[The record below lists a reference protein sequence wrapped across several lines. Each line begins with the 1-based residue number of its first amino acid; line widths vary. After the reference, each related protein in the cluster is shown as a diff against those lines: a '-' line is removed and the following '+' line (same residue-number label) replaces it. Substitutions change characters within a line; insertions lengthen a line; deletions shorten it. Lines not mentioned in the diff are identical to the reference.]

1 MQSMLPYQ
9 IKSTLPVL
17 LLALG
22 LFLSSADAAPKA
34 TQAEVDALQAELR
47 IVQQQLE
54 QQSRVDLSAGLH
66 IIQRRLQN
74 MERELQDLRESNQ
87 RLRRQ
92 LSKFEERQFGANPQL
107 SQSVITP
114 AVKPANNSN
123 SVFSAEETRSPISV
137 DWAAVVSSTATE
149 SETNDVLT
157 EGVDS
162 RIETAAEERVE
173 QVRSIEPMSLTVVA
187 AEEEQKV
194 NVSPKLAAEEELVE
208 VNTTLSGVGIDQV
221 TLNEASKP
229 LPTESQD
236 LSESLAEN
244 EEQDERLKNEQ
255 NQGQVENADIAKSKG
270 VTSVMRETQDSSDTT
285 NAYRDA
291 FLLLKQGRYVES
303 IEAFQQFLSTYPNSK
318 YAANAQYWLAE
329 AVYVRKQ
336 YAQALIEFSKVIDD
350 YPGSSKVSDARL
362 KVGYTFYELGRW
374 KESREILTQLRAE
387 LPDSTVA
394 GLAQQRIE
402 RLEREGR

>member
-114 AVKPANNSN
+114 AVKPTNNSN

-149 SETNDVLT
+149 SETIDMLT

-173 QVRSIEPMSLTVVA
+173 QVRSIEPVSLTVVA

-244 EEQDERLKNEQ
+244 EERLKNEQ
-255 NQGQVENADIAKSKG
+255 NQGQVENADVAKSKG

>member
-107 SQSVITP
+107 SQSVIMP

-173 QVRSIEPMSLTVVA
+173 QVRSIEPVSLTVVA

-244 EEQDERLKNEQ
+244 EERLKNEQ
-255 NQGQVENADIAKSKG
+255 NQGQVENADVAKSKG

>member
-1 MQSMLPYQ
+1 MLPYQ

-114 AVKPANNSN
+114 AVKPTNNSN

-173 QVRSIEPMSLTVVA
+173 QVRSIEPVSLTVVA

-194 NVSPKLAAEEELVE
+194 NVSPRLAAEEELVE

-244 EEQDERLKNEQ
+244 EERLKNEQ
-255 NQGQVENADIAKSKG
+255 NQGQVENADVAKSKG

>member
-173 QVRSIEPMSLTVVA
+173 QVRSIEPVSLTVVA

-194 NVSPKLAAEEELVE
+194 NVSPRLAAEEELVE

-244 EEQDERLKNEQ
+244 EERLKNEQ
-255 NQGQVENADIAKSKG
+255 NQGQVENADVAKSKG

>member
-114 AVKPANNSN
+114 AVKPTNNSN

-173 QVRSIEPMSLTVVA
+173 QVRSIEPVSLTVVA

-194 NVSPKLAAEEELVE
+194 NVSPRLAAEEELVE

-244 EEQDERLKNEQ
+244 EERLKNEQ
-255 NQGQVENADIAKSKG
+255 NQGQVENADVAKSKG